1 MEDEENFLLLNISI
15 FSPLLKVHP
24 LRISFNFWR
33 FSLGKNGSIRPSLNR
48 KSWIREARVI
58 HSRGIFQTLNQNF
71 LRFGIKDPCKL
82 GNVNSIKGRDS
93 FSRKFPQRKISVR
106 GESSSCYARPVSRM
120 DNGEPVEREQR
131 RVEGGGELVGNF
143 FFFFFFRDDKRGTN
157 RSINWTDAAEC
168 NCRPFRFETC
178 GLPHEGE
185 PSFLTITDHW
195 NVDSKGSPFYDRSRT
210 IVYSCHV
217 FAVFHLCLD

>member
-48 KSWIREARVI
+48 KSLIREARVI

-106 GESSSCYARPVSRM
+106 GESSSCYAQPVSRM

-143 FFFFFFRDDKRGTN
+143 FFFFFFATTNEERIVPSIGRTPRNAIVVPFVSKRA
-157 RSINWTDAAEC
+157 D
-168 NCRPFRFETC
+168 CRTKESHRF
-178 GLPHEGE
+178 
-185 PSFLTITDHW
+185 
-195 NVDSKGSPFYDRSRT
+195 
-210 IVYSCHV
+210 
-217 FAVFHLCLD
+217 

>member
-15 FSPLLKVHP
+15 FSPLLKIHP

-48 KSWIREARVI
+48 KSLIREARVI

-131 RVEGGGELVGNF
+131 RVEGGGELVRIFSF
-143 FFFFFFRDDKRGTN
+143 FFFFSRRQTRNESFHQLDGRRGMQLSSLSFRNVRIAARRRAIVFNNYRSLKRGFQRIPVL
-157 RSINWTDAAEC
+157 RS
-168 NCRPFRFETC
+168 
-178 GLPHEGE
+178 
-185 PSFLTITDHW
+185 
-195 NVDSKGSPFYDRSRT
+195 
-210 IVYSCHV
+210 
-217 FAVFHLCLD
+217 

>member
-15 FSPLLKVHP
+15 FLPLLKIHP

-48 KSWIREARVI
+48 KSLIREARVI

-93 FSRKFPQRKISVR
+93 FSRKFPRDFS
-106 GESSSCYARPVSRM
+106 
-120 DNGEPVEREQR
+120 QR
-131 RVEGGGELVGNF
+131 RIVVLLRATCFADGQRGASGTWTTEGGGWRGVGWEFFLF
-143 FFFFFFRDDKRGTN
+143 FFFSRRQTRNESFHQLDGRRGMQLSSLSFRNVRIAARRRAIVFNNYRSLKRGFQRIPVL
-157 RSINWTDAAEC
+157 RS
-168 NCRPFRFETC
+168 
-178 GLPHEGE
+178 
-185 PSFLTITDHW
+185 
-195 NVDSKGSPFYDRSRT
+195 
-210 IVYSCHV
+210 
-217 FAVFHLCLD
+217 

>member
-93 FSRKFPQRKISVR
+93 FSRKFPRDFS
-106 GESSSCYARPVSRM
+106 
-120 DNGEPVEREQR
+120 QR
-131 RVEGGGELVGNF
+131 RIVVLLRATCFADGQRGASGTWTTEGGGWRGVGSNF
-143 FFFFFFRDDKRGTN
+143 FFFFFFSRRQTRNESFHQLDGRRGMQLSSLSFRNVRIAARRRAIVFNNYRSLKRGFQRIPVL
-157 RSINWTDAAEC
+157 RS
-168 NCRPFRFETC
+168 
-178 GLPHEGE
+178 
-185 PSFLTITDHW
+185 
-195 NVDSKGSPFYDRSRT
+195 
-210 IVYSCHV
+210 
-217 FAVFHLCLD
+217 

>member
-15 FSPLLKVHP
+15 FLPLLKIHP

-93 FSRKFPQRKISVR
+93 FSRKFPRDFS
-106 GESSSCYARPVSRM
+106 
-120 DNGEPVEREQR
+120 QR
-131 RVEGGGELVGNF
+131 RIVVLLRATCFADGQRGASGTWTTEGGGWRGVGWEFFLF
-143 FFFFFFRDDKRGTN
+143 FFFSRRQTRNESFHQLDGRRGMQLSSLSFRNVRIAARRRAIVFNNYRSLKRGFQRIPVL
-157 RSINWTDAAEC
+157 RS
-168 NCRPFRFETC
+168 
-178 GLPHEGE
+178 
-185 PSFLTITDHW
+185 
-195 NVDSKGSPFYDRSRT
+195 
-210 IVYSCHV
+210 
-217 FAVFHLCLD
+217 

>member
-93 FSRKFPQRKISVR
+93 FSRKFPRDFS
-106 GESSSCYARPVSRM
+106 
-120 DNGEPVEREQR
+120 QR
-131 RVEGGGELVGNF
+131 RIVVLLRATCFADGQRGASGTWTTEGGGWRGVGWEFFLF
-143 FFFFFFRDDKRGTN
+143 FFFSRRQTRNESFHQLDGRRGMQLSSLSFRNVRIAARRRAIVFNNYRSLKRGFQRIPVL
-157 RSINWTDAAEC
+157 RS
-168 NCRPFRFETC
+168 
-178 GLPHEGE
+178 
-185 PSFLTITDHW
+185 
-195 NVDSKGSPFYDRSRT
+195 
-210 IVYSCHV
+210 
-217 FAVFHLCLD
+217 

>member
-15 FSPLLKVHP
+15 FLPLLKIHP

-48 KSWIREARVI
+48 KSLIREARVI

-131 RVEGGGELVGNF
+131 RVEGGGELVRIFSF
-143 FFFFFFRDDKRGTN
+143 FFFFSRRQTRNESFHQLDGRRGMQLSSLSFRNVRIAARRRAIVFNNYRSLKRGFQRIPVL
-157 RSINWTDAAEC
+157 RS
-168 NCRPFRFETC
+168 
-178 GLPHEGE
+178 
-185 PSFLTITDHW
+185 
-195 NVDSKGSPFYDRSRT
+195 
-210 IVYSCHV
+210 
-217 FAVFHLCLD
+217 

>member
-15 FSPLLKVHP
+15 FSPLLKIHP

-82 GNVNSIKGRDS
+82 GNVNSIKERDS
-93 FSRKFPQRKISVR
+93 FSRKFPRDFS
-106 GESSSCYARPVSRM
+106 
-120 DNGEPVEREQR
+120 QR
-131 RVEGGGELVGNF
+131 RIVVLLRATCFADGQRGASGTWTTEGGGWRGVGWEF
-143 FFFFFFRDDKRGTN
+143 FLFFFFRDDKRGTN

>member
-48 KSWIREARVI
+48 KSLIREARVI

-93 FSRKFPQRKISVR
+93 FSRKFPRDFS
-106 GESSSCYARPVSRM
+106 
-120 DNGEPVEREQR
+120 QR
-131 RVEGGGELVGNF
+131 RIVVLLRATCFADGQRGASGTWTTEGGGWRGVGWEFFLF
-143 FFFFFFRDDKRGTN
+143 FFFSRRQTRNESFHQLDGRRGMQLSSLSFRNVRIAARRRAIVFNNYRSLKRGFQRIPVL
-157 RSINWTDAAEC
+157 RS
-168 NCRPFRFETC
+168 
-178 GLPHEGE
+178 
-185 PSFLTITDHW
+185 
-195 NVDSKGSPFYDRSRT
+195 
-210 IVYSCHV
+210 
-217 FAVFHLCLD
+217 

>member
-15 FSPLLKVHP
+15 FLPLLKIHP

-93 FSRKFPQRKISVR
+93 FSRKFPRDFS
-106 GESSSCYARPVSRM
+106 
-120 DNGEPVEREQR
+120 QR
-131 RVEGGGELVGNF
+131 RIVVLLRATCFADGQRGASGTWTTEGGGWRGVGSNF
-143 FFFFFFRDDKRGTN
+143 FFFFFFFATTNEERIVPSIGRTPRNAIVVPFVSKRA
-157 RSINWTDAAEC
+157 D
-168 NCRPFRFETC
+168 CRTKESHRF
-178 GLPHEGE
+178 
-185 PSFLTITDHW
+185 
-195 NVDSKGSPFYDRSRT
+195 
-210 IVYSCHV
+210 
-217 FAVFHLCLD
+217 

>member
-15 FSPLLKVHP
+15 FLPLLKIHP

-131 RVEGGGELVGNF
+131 RVEGGGELVRIFSF
-143 FFFFFFRDDKRGTN
+143 FFFFSRRQTRNESFHQLDGRRGMQLSSLSFRNVRIAARRRAIVFNNYRSLKRGFQRIPVL
-157 RSINWTDAAEC
+157 RS
-168 NCRPFRFETC
+168 
-178 GLPHEGE
+178 
-185 PSFLTITDHW
+185 
-195 NVDSKGSPFYDRSRT
+195 
-210 IVYSCHV
+210 
-217 FAVFHLCLD
+217 

>member
-131 RVEGGGELVGNF
+131 RVEGGGELVRIFSF
-143 FFFFFFRDDKRGTN
+143 FFFFSRRQTRNESFHQLDGRRGMQLSSLSFRNVRIAARRRAIVFNNYRSLKRGFQRIPVL
-157 RSINWTDAAEC
+157 RS
-168 NCRPFRFETC
+168 
-178 GLPHEGE
+178 
-185 PSFLTITDHW
+185 
-195 NVDSKGSPFYDRSRT
+195 
-210 IVYSCHV
+210 
-217 FAVFHLCLD
+217 

>member
-131 RVEGGGELVGNF
+131 RVEGGGAVARSGRRFSSLKIHGDSIPF
-143 FFFFFFRDDKRGTN
+143 IFYDP
-157 RSINWTDAAEC
+157 RSIRSNWIRENSLLFVGGRENVGLATH
-168 NCRPFRFETC
+168 CRAGT
-178 GLPHEGE
+178 
-185 PSFLTITDHW
+185 
-195 NVDSKGSPFYDRSRT
+195 
-210 IVYSCHV
+210 
-217 FAVFHLCLD
+217 